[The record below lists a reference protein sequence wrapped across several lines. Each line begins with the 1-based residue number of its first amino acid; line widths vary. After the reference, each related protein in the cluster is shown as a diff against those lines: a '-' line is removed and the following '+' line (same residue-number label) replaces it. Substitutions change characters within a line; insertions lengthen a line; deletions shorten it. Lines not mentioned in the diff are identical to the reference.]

1 ELARRLAER
10 SVGAI
15 LRTAEAAQLDAAV
28 ENLTRNFE
36 RFGDDARAYFQQRA
50 KAFSITVAVAVA
62 FALNIDAVRLFT
74 TLLVTP
80 EMTAQLIEYGK
91 ALPRQTPPAA
101 QAPPRTPEAA
111 PAPAGD
117 ALAPGQANASA
128 PAASDPAPDPA
139 ANLQKT
145 VNEAR
150 DNVATAMAFHLPI
163 GLAYFPWCQSNHV
176 DQTCATYGV
185 ALRHKYYRLA
195 ATLWVRWFLFTV
207 LSGLLI

>member
-1 ELARRLAER
+1 
-10 SVGAI
+10 
-15 LRTAEAAQLDAAV
+15 
-28 ENLTRNFE
+28 
-36 RFGDDARAYFQQRA
+36 
-50 KAFSITVAVAVA
+50 
-62 FALNIDAVRLFT
+62 
-74 TLLVTP
+74 
-80 EMTAQLIEYGK
+80 MTAQLIEYGK
-91 ALPRQTPPAA
+91 ALPRPTPPAA
-101 QAPPRTPEAA
+101 PAPPRTPEAA

-163 GLAYFPWCQSNHV
+163 GLAYFPWCQSNRV

-207 LSGLLI
+207 LSGLLIGMGGPFWYDTFTRLSGLVQGVRALGAAGKQEPAPATGAPPAPFIAPPVTPAAAFRAATPPTVPPPNP